1 LLECFKILMVF
12 DQSDLESFVREQ
24 PGGCASRKSVADHRD
39 IEVPL
44 LRRLARI
51 MGSASLFK
59 VHIRNPKQ

>member
-1 LLECFKILMVF
+1 MVF

-24 PGGCASRKSVADHRD
+24 PGGCASRKSAADHRD

-59 VHIRNPKQ
+59 VHI